1 MEMSTCSCHDFQ
13 PGSQR
18 SDTQKIK
25 ISICI
30 YQFTGKLF
38 IYFAAAETTI
48 TMTMVICSVL
58 APKPLTN

>member
-18 SDTQKIK
+18 GDNQKIE

-30 YQFTGKLF
+30 HQFTGKMF
-38 IYFAAAETTI
+38 IQFAAAETTI
-48 TMTMVICSVL
+48 TKAMVMCSVL
-58 APKPLTN
+58 APKPLTI